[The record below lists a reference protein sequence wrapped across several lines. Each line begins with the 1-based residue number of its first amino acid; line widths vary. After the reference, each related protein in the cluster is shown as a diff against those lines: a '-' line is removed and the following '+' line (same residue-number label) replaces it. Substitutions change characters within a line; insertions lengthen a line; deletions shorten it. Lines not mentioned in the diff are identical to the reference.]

1 MSTLSERTPGQVQAW
16 LLLIASC
23 LPVLGAVLLAP
34 VLPAMQRHF
43 ADVPHAAELVPV
55 ALTLP
60 ALLVGLLGGV
70 AGMLIDRYGR
80 KRLLLGALVVYTLF
94 GTMPLWLD
102 SLPMIL
108 LSRAGIGL
116 AEAVVMIGCTT
127 LIGDYFHAE
136 RRDKLLALQ
145 TVVTSFSA
153 TVFIVAG
160 GAMGEFGWRAPFVL
174 YTAGIVFLPLF
185 YWLTWEPHREHAAIT
200 EVPQTHHLP
209 WAQLALIYP
218 LVLCAGLALF
228 VVPVQAGYLLNLI
241 GVDSPAQIGVTMG
254 LNQLGVL
261 LGALSFRWFA
271 RRSPTVL
278 LLCAFSLAGLAVLL
292 MSQAQSHALM
302 GVAVAVAGIGC
313 GLMIPTLLRW
323 TLSLVGFELRG
334 RATGGFMACFFG
346 GEFLSPLLVVLL
358 MVNGASLRGAL
369 AVVGVGL
376 LLVALGCVLLGRRKS
391 LARSVA
397 SV

>member
-1 MSTLSERTPGQVQAW
+1 MNTSSPRAPGQMQAW

-34 VLPAMQRHF
+34 VLPAMQAHF

-80 KRLLLGALVVYTLF
+80 KRLLLGAMLVYTFF
-94 GTMPLWLD
+94 GTLPLWFD

-108 LSRAGIGL
+108 FSRAGIGL

-153 TVFIVAG
+153 TLFIVAG

-174 YTAGIVFLPLF
+174 YAAGIVFLPLF
-185 YWLTWEPHREHAAIT
+185 YWLTWEPQREQPAVMHISPMHR
-200 EVPQTHHLP
+200 LP
-209 WAQLALIYP
+209 WAELARVYP

-271 RRSPTVL
+271 RRSPARL

-292 MSQAQSHALM
+292 MSLAQSHALI
-302 GVAVAVAGIGC
+302 GIAVAMAGIGC

-346 GEFLSPLLVVLL
+346 GEFVSPLLVVVL
-358 MVNGASLRGAL
+358 MANGASLRSAL

-376 LLVALGCVLLGRRKS
+376 LLVALTCLLLGRRKA
-391 LARSVA
+391 LAGSVA